1 MAVLSRCES
10 GCCTGVGPDHA
21 HAGLGLHEF
30 MQHIEV
36 AILSGHNFLEVCT
49 VITQIVC
56 WFLFFLTCVVGGGVL
71 IADGS
76 YISALIGGCLLAV
89 FALMFLI
96 LGIYAAIRCCSVR
109 LYVCCWC
116 CYGCFLCCRLLG
128 VLGLLAGCPN
138 TLQRMGLLDL

>member
-1 MAVLSRCES
+1 
-10 GCCTGVGPDHA
+10 
-21 HAGLGLHEF
+21 
-30 MQHIEV
+30 
-36 AILSGHNFLEVCT
+36 LEVCT
-49 VITQIVC
+49 VITQIVF
-56 WFLFFLTCVVGGGVL
+56 WFLFLVGCAVGAGLL
-71 IADGS
+71 IKSTYPIS
-76 YISALIGGCLLAV
+76 YVDYQIGGYVLAV
-89 FALMFLI
+89 LALMFLI